1 LQGYLTNLLRINF
14 HFRRIS
20 LGLMAAVLLSCWPVW
35 AQDSKSSKGNTDPRA
50 FIKPD
55 PKRAQKLSELGD
67 KEVQA
72 AAYEQALAAYEEA
85 ARYAPFDVTIVQKAA
100 ELRSKLVHGYV
111 DSAER
116 EALDGSYD
124 QSIVDL
130 GNALRLDASNTIV
143 LERLKQIE
151 SLRANKNVEY
161 RELPPEG
168 LPKLQPAA
176 DKKSFNLRGDL
187 KSAFEQVAGAFG
199 LKAAFDPDL
208 QARSVRLQMDAVDF
222 DAASRILT
230 EQTGTFIRPLSA
242 SLFFVAADTP
252 EKRKAFDLEIEQ
264 TFQLPSSVDSGEV
277 TDVVRALRELTGV
290 QHIQPSLATHSVTI
304 RDTVQRVQL
313 AGQIIHEVEQGRGEV
328 LLEID
333 LLEVDRNNASKI
345 GVTPPSQVKLYTLP
359 SNIVKQVQ
367 SAPSLTA
374 LLTILAGVFGGP
386 LGSAAAGGLASAIPP
401 VVAIGGGK
409 SLFLLSLPS
418 ATVDFAQGLS
428 LVHSGRQ
435 VLLRAQDGKPA
446 TFFVGD
452 RYPITLSLLSGSLG
466 GGAQIPNI
474 GGVGIQIPTQQF
486 NVGQGPVA
494 LVAGEFHGASG
505 LEDLVVV
512 NQVDNTLSVLLNQG
526 TGITPQFLPAT
537 NSPLALPTAVK
548 NPIAIATADFNTD
561 AIPDLAIAF
570 QNSTDATI
578 KTGFVEILKGNGDGT
593 FASFTNTLYPTGVQ
607 PSAIGVG
614 EFNTRATNNAN
625 SNQDFVVTNFADNT
639 YSVFLGNNDG
649 TFTQATGSPFA
660 LPTTVKNPV
669 ALTVNDFNSDGISDL
684 AILCQA
690 GTTTGVTQGYIV
702 VLKGNGDGTF
712 APFPNTTP
720 LLVGNGPAA
729 ISSGLLAGSTG
740 PALAVANK
748 SDNTMTVWFGNGD
761 GTFVQALNSPFT
773 TDTAPDGIVIADF
786 LQQSNG
792 GIAVSNSG
800 VNTVSIFVDAG
811 AGLIVSGLETAA
823 GTSPGAIVA
832 NNFTNSSFPD
842 IMVANNISGSAGT
855 VTLIISPT
863 SLISN
868 GAGIA
873 QQPYPGSEYV
883 DIGLKIKATPS
894 LHANNEVT
902 LQLDFEIKALSG
914 TSVNGIPVISNRT
927 LTQTVRLRED
937 ETTLLTGMLDD
948 EETKTITGLPGFAEI
963 PGVGYLFGRRD
974 HTFSDSQLLILLTP
988 RKVRQ
993 PVRESKTIY
1002 AGRGDAQG
1010 RSAVGGGSSALPPPP
1025 QEPVPATPQPAG
1037 NEPANNPPP
1046 IPAGNPPQN
1055 PPTNQPGAAPIPPS
1069 TPLQEPPQQPAPP
1082 VPPASEQTPPNQN
1095 PSNPTPPVTTP
1106 DQ

>member
-1 LQGYLTNLLRINF
+1 MLPARPFLRL
-14 HFRRIS
+14 S
-20 LGLMAAVLLSCWPVW
+20 LGLLAGLLLFSGRAA
-35 AQDSKSSKGNTDPRA
+35 AQESKTSKGTTDPRA

-55 PKRAQKLSELGD
+55 PKRAQKLSDLGD

-85 ARYAPFDVTIVQKAA
+85 ARYAPFNVVIVQKAA
-100 ELRSKLVHGYV
+100 ELRSRLVHGYV

-116 EALDGSYD
+116 ETLDGNYD

-130 GNALRLDASNTIV
+130 AEALRLDASNTIV

-151 SLRANKNVEY
+151 ALRADKKQEY

-168 LPKLQPAA
+168 LPTLQPTAG
-176 DKKSFNLRGDL
+176 KKSFSLRGDL
-187 KSAFEQVAGAFG
+187 KSSFEQVAGAFG

-208 QARSVRLQMDAVDF
+208 QARPVRFQMDEVDF
-222 DAASRILT
+222 ATASRVLA
-230 EQTGTFIRPLSA
+230 EQTGTFVRPLSA

-252 EKRKAFDLEIEQ
+252 EKRKAYELEIEQ
-264 TFQLPSSVDSGEV
+264 TFNLPSSVDAGEV
-277 TDVVRALRELTGV
+277 TEIVRAVRELTGV

-333 LLEVDRNNASKI
+333 LLEVDRKKASKI
-345 GVTPPSQVKLYTLP
+345 GITPPSQVKLYSIP
-359 SNIVKQVQ
+359 SNLVKQVEA
-367 SAPSLTA
+367 APSLTA

-386 LGSAAAGGLASAIPP
+386 LGSTAAGSIASALPK
-401 VVAIGGGK
+401 VFAIGGGK
-409 SLFLLSLPS
+409 TLFFLSVPNGVT
-418 ATVDFAQGLS
+418 ADFSDGLS

-466 GGAQIPNI
+466 GGGQVPNI
-474 GGVGIQIPTQQF
+474 GGVGIQLPTQQF
-486 NVGQGPVA
+486 TVGQGPVA
-494 LVAGEFHGASG
+494 MVAGEFHGASG
-505 LEDLVVV
+505 LEDLAVI
-512 NQVDNTLSVLLNQG
+512 NQVDNTLSILLNQG

-537 NSPLALPTAVK
+537 ASPAALPTALKTPV
-548 NPIAIATADFNTD
+548 AIATGNFDSD

-570 QNSTDATI
+570 QNSTDLTI
-578 KTGFVEILKGNGDGT
+578 KTGFVEVLKGNGDGT
-593 FASFTNTLYPTGVQ
+593 FASFNTTLYPTGVQ
-607 PSAIGVG
+607 PSSIGVG
-614 EFNTRATNNAN
+614 QFNTQATNNAN
-625 SNQDFVVTNFADNT
+625 SNQGFVVSNFADNT

-649 TFTQATGSPFA
+649 TFTQVAGSPFA

-669 ALTVNDFNSDGISDL
+669 AITVTDFNSDGIPDL
-684 AILCQA
+684 AILCQ
-690 GTTTGVTQGYIV
+690 GTTTAGVTQGAIV
-702 VLKGNGDGTF
+702 ILKGKGDGTF
-712 APFPNTTP
+712 APFPNTAP
-720 LLVGNGPAA
+720 LLVGNGPMA
-729 ISSGLLAGSTG
+729 IASGLLAGSTG

-748 SDNTMTVWFGNGD
+748 TDNSMTVYFGNGD
-761 GTFVQALNSPFT
+761 GTFFPALNSPFA

-792 GIAVSNSG
+792 GIAVTNSG

-823 GTSPGAIVA
+823 GSSPGAIVA
-832 NNFTNSSFPD
+832 NNFTNGSFPD
-842 IMVANNISGSAGT
+842 VAIANNVSGAAGT
-855 VTLIISPT
+855 VTLIPSPT
-863 SLISN
+863 SLISAGGN
-868 GAGIA
+868 GIS

-902 LQLDFEIKALSG
+902 LQLDFEIKQLSG
-914 TSVNGIPVISNRT
+914 TSVNGIPIISNRT

-974 HTFSDSQLLILLTP
+974 HTFSDSQLLILMTP
-988 RKVRQ
+988 RKVRM

-1002 AGRGDAQG
+1002 AGRGDPAG
-1010 RSAVGGGSSALPPPP
+1010 RSAAGGGAVGLAPQPQEEPIPAAAPP
-1025 QEPVPATPQPAG
+1025 QPTG
-1037 NEPANNPPP
+1037 NEPANTPPP
-1046 IPAGNPPQN
+1046 IPPGNPPQN
-1055 PPTNQPGAAPIPPS
+1055 PPTNQPGAQPLPPP

-1082 VPPASEQTPPNQN
+1082 VPPASEQTPPN
-1095 PSNPTPPVTTP
+1095 PTPPVTTP
-1106 DQ
+1106 PEQ